1 MEALVSRLESGDRT
15 AFEQLCQAL
24 VSPDNEARRQAEDF
38 YKQLLEHK
46 PDLGVRFLAGG
57 LSDDAVDLKH
67 FCCVYL
73 RKVCFPEHLHLS
85 SPCCHKMKSCILPTV
100 IVRI

>member
-1 MEALVSRLESGDRT
+1 MDALVARLEGGDRA

-24 VSPDNEARRQAEDF
+24 VSPDNEARKQAEEF

-57 LSDDAVDLKH
+57 LSDSAVDLKH

-73 RKVCFPEHLHLS
+73 RKVCSLYRWHYETS
-85 SPCCHKMKSCILPTV
+85 N
-100 IVRI
+100 VRIASTHML